1 MRWWD
6 FVEIKRILCKLEAHL
21 FANKKGGSFYVCS
34 SISLPIVFYQTHD
47 YPKVNI
53 PTSEMILLSLRQD
66 RMSEMDP
73 TNLLFSSKEV

>member
-1 MRWWD
+1 M
-6 FVEIKRILCKLEAHL
+6 FINFSTNL
-21 FANKKGGSFYVCS
+21 
-34 SISLPIVFYQTHD
+34 FYQTHD

-53 PTSEMILLSLRQD
+53 PISEMIPLSLRQD